1 VVCHSAN
8 IDFNTITYLTK
19 MTLIDNIRHKS
30 TLKRKRV
37 VLPEAEID
45 IRVIKAALLMSK
57 KGYAVPLLLG
67 SREVIGEMAEKHRVN
82 LTDNIEIISYSDKEL
97 EKEKYKFFS
106 ERLAHKNPDNT
117 QLLALSNHPLYTAG
131 WMLATG
137 RGDAAVAGSIAST
150 GEVIVSALRT
160 VGVSPGSKLVS
171 STFLM
176 EMPDGRVFTYSDCAV
191 VPYPDAEQLA
201 SIAID
206 AGNTHKLL
214 SGEDPVIAFLSFST
228 KGSARHERV
237 DLVKKAFE
245 IASEKRPDWKM
256 DGEFQFDTAVIPAI
270 AKRKAPD
277 SPLAGDANVFIF
289 PNLDAGNI
297 AYKIT
302 ERLAGATATGPILQG
317 LNKPYMDLSR
327 GCSVDDIVNTACVA
341 SLLSL

>member
-1 VVCHSAN
+1 
-8 IDFNTITYLTK
+8 
-19 MTLIDNIRHKS
+19 MTLIDKIRQQASEH
-30 TLKRKRV
+30 RKHIL
-37 VLPEAEID
+37 LPEAERD
-45 IRVIKAALLMSK
+45 IRVIRAAVRMSEEE
-57 KGYAVPLLLG
+57 YANPVLLG
-67 SREVIGEMAEKHRVN
+67 SGVNIRKLAAENEVSIPDGVEIAAYNDPESEPEKY
-82 LTDNIEIISYSDKEL
+82 DFF
-97 EKEKYKFFS
+97 KEKLS
-106 ERLAHKNPDNT
+106 HKNLDQS
-117 QLLALSNHPLYTAG
+117 QLKALCNNPLYTAG
-131 WMLATG
+131 WMLATL
-137 RGDAAVAGSIAST
+137 RGDAAVAGSVAST
-150 GEVIVSALRT
+150 GQVIVSALRT
-160 VGVSPGSKLVS
+160 VGVSPESELVS

-206 AGNTHKLL
+206 AGKTHSLIT
-214 SGEDPVIAFLSFST
+214 GDVPVIAFLSFST

-237 DLVKKAFE
+237 DLVRRAYE
-245 IASEKRPDWKM
+245 IASAKKPQWKM

-277 SPLAGDANVFIF
+277 SPIAGDANVFIF

-341 SLLSL
+341 ALLSV

>member
-1 VVCHSAN
+1 M
-8 IDFNTITYLTK
+8 K
-19 MTLIDNIRHKS
+19 MTLIEKLRHQA

-37 VLPEAEID
+37 IFPEAEID
-45 IRVIKAALLMSK
+45 IRIVRAAIKLYE
-57 KGYAVPLLLG
+57 KGLAEPILLG
-67 SREVIGEMAEKHRVN
+67 SESLIQKLVGENNLTLSNGIEIKPYKDPESEAEKYQFFKEKLSHKN
-82 LTDNIEIISYSDKEL
+82 LDEIQIKEL
-97 EKEKYKFFS
+97 CN
-106 ERLAHKNPDNT
+106 NP
-117 QLLALSNHPLYTAG
+117 LFTAG

-137 RGDAAVAGSIAST
+137 RGDAAVAGSVAST

-160 VGVSPGSKLVS
+160 VGVSPGSELVS

-206 AGNTHKLL
+206 AGKTHKLL
-214 SGEDPVIAFLSFST
+214 TGADLVIAFLSFST

-237 DLVKKAFE
+237 DLVKKAYQ
-245 IASEKRPDWKM
+245 IASAKKPEWRM

-341 SLLSL
+341 ALLTA